1 MTSERVPT
9 GVHEGLVSLLQG
21 VAVNAAFAAG
31 KVIRASFGKAPHIE
45 RSLPHDLKLWL
56 DRAAEDEILRVI
68 RTSFPDDAVL
78 SEEKGYEPGREP
90 FVWIIDP
97 LDGTVNFHHGMPF
110 FCTSIAC
117 YSVSAPAADD
127 PAHRLPDGRM
137 LGDPV
142 VGVVYDPM
150 RDELFIG
157 TAGGGASLNRAPLL
171 VPETT
176 RLDEAV
182 VAVSFGA
189 RDESIA
195 CMTTLLPFLIR
206 RARKVRSFGSTALDI
221 VQVAAGRYGA
231 FFQKGTNLW
240 DFAAAAIVAR
250 AAGAV
255 VDVKEYAPGRFQILA
270 SAEGIFEEL
279 HGQAEG

>member
-1 MTSERVPT
+1 MTVHRVPA
-9 GVHEGLVSLLQG
+9 GVHEGLTALLRG
-21 VAVNAAFAAG
+21 VAVNAAFSAG
-31 KVIRASFGKAPHIE
+31 KVIRASFGAAPHVE
-45 RSLPHDLKLWL
+45 HTFPHDLKLWL
-56 DRAAEDEILRVI
+56 DRAAEEEILRAI
-68 RTSFPDDAVL
+68 RTSFPAHAVL
-78 SEEKGYEPGREP
+78 SEETGYQPGREP

-117 YSVSAPAADD
+117 HAISAAAVDD
-127 PAHRLPDGRM
+127 LAHRLPDGKM
-137 LGDPV
+137 LGDPI

-157 TAGGGASLNRAPLL
+157 TAGRGASLNRAPLL

-189 RDESIA
+189 REESIA
-195 CMTTLLPFLIR
+195 CMSRLLPSLIR
-206 RARKVRSFGSTALDI
+206 RARKVRSFGSTALDM
-221 VQVAAGRYGA
+221 VQVAAGRFGA

-255 VDVKEYAPGRFQILA
+255 VEVKEYSPDRFQVIA
-270 SAEGIFEEL
+270 CAEGIFEEL
-279 HGQAEG
+279 RGQAEG

>member
-1 MTSERVPT
+1 MTGQRVPA
-9 GVHEGLVSLLQG
+9 GVHEGVIPLLRG
-21 VAVNAAFAAG
+21 VAENAAFAAG
-31 KVIRASFGKAPHIE
+31 KVIRAGFGKAQYIE

-68 RTSFPDDAVL
+68 RTSFPRHAIL
-78 SEEKGYEPGREP
+78 SEEMGYEPGHEP
-90 FVWIIDP
+90 FIWIIDP
-97 LDGTVNFHHGMPF
+97 LDGTVNFHHGLPF

-117 YSVSAPAADD
+117 HAIATGDD
-127 PAHRLPDGRM
+127 LGHRLPDGRM
-137 LGDPV
+137 LGDPI

-150 RDELFIG
+150 RDELFVG
-157 TAGGGASLNRAPLL
+157 TAGRGASLNHAPLL

-189 RDESIA
+189 REESID
-195 CMTTLLPFLIR
+195 CMTRLLPALIR
-206 RARKVRSFGSTALDI
+206 GARKVRSFGSTALDM
-221 VQVAAGRYGA
+221 VQVAAGRFGA

-240 DFAAAAIVAR
+240 DFAGAAIVAR

-255 VDVKEYAPGRFQILA
+255 VDVREYSPGRFQVIA

-279 HGQAEG
+279 RGQAEE